1 MKQTIIKK
9 ALEDFIQYGFKSFT
23 MDDLASQLGISK
35 KTLYEHFSSKN
46 DLVEAVLDFALE
58 EFACTDISEGGNNV
72 IENIFNRI
80 KDIHMR
86 YKLGSSR
93 PLWELQKYYPKTY
106 ERMII
111 EFRKNDEKEVKNI
124 LQRGL
129 KEGLFRENLDVA
141 YITAFF
147 SELMEMKN
155 NPEIFP
161 ENKFSLSDIIYKN
174 NEFFI
179 RILVNEKGLKELER
193 ILQEIEN

>member
-9 ALEDFIQYGFKSFT
+9 ALEDFMQYGFKSFT

-72 IENIFNRI
+72 IENIFNHI

-147 SELMEMKN
+147 SGLMEMKQN
-155 NPEIFP
+155 SEIFP